1 MELAVASKPMF
12 STKEIQERVKS
23 QYIERVGSRL
33 RKMRKLMMDRDWATL
48 KTEAHQLAE
57 GAQNF
62 GYSTLATEVT
72 AALQVLESQS
82 LTRTAIDQPTKVALE
97 SLFKRLDRFLVDQNP
112 S

>member
-1 MELAVASKPMF
+1 MF
-12 STKEIQERVKS
+12 STEEIQQRVKN

-48 KTEAHQLAE
+48 KNEAHQLAE

-62 GYSTLATEVT
+62 GYPNLATEVQS
-72 AALQVLESQS
+72 ALQVLEKQTLS
-82 LTRTAIDQPTKVALE
+82 RTAIDQPTKLALE